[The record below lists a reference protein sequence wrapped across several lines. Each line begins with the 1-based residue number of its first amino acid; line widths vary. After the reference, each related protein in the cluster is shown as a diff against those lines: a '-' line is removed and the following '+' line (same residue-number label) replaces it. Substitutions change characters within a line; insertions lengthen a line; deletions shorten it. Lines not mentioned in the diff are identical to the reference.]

1 MKRSIVAIFVAAMML
16 APVPAAAHWV
26 SVGGGEWIDT
36 ESIRRAGEVTY
47 FRSAWY
53 REGYIPAGL
62 TEPLWEDS
70 VYNCRT
76 NRLYNAN
83 QSPNGPNGLR
93 LRGADAEPFRRLLCR

>member
-1 MKRSIVAIFVAAMML
+1 MRRSIVAMTFAALAL

-26 SVGGGEWIDT
+26 SMGGGEWIDT

-53 REGYIPAGL
+53 EDGYIPAGL

-70 VYNCRT
+70 AYNCRT
-76 NRLYNAN
+76 NTLYGASE
-83 QSPNGPNGLR
+83 SPSGANGLR